1 MQVRKEG
8 EYRSISKT
16 ALAIIRVSHTF
27 VVVVVV
33 IIIGLPLKLLQERGI
48 AGMLDGV
55 SLRLSRKALGS
66 MIAWGMY
73 ESVLLFFL
81 QSTINKGA

>member
-1 MQVRKEG
+1 MRKEG

-27 VVVVVV
+27 VVVFVVV